1 MVLNNSLIIIISSP
15 SGVGKTTITKKL
27 LKKLIILIYQFLVQL
42 VFQEKMKL
50 IRLIIFLFRKK
61 NFLNIKKK
69 KKFLE
74 TAKVHNNYYG
84 TLKSE
89 LRKNNKNNKVILLD
103 IDWQGARNLR
113 KKIEKNCY
121 SFFLLPPSISILKK
135 RLLKRHF
142 DNKSLALSRL
152 SSARKDLKYWEEYD
166 YVYINNKL
174 SKCIN
179 EISKKINELVIENIK
194 RSKFKKNYKKIII
207 IKYYLI

>member
-27 LKKLIILIYQFLVQL
+27 LKKINKSYLSVSCTT
-42 VFQEKMKL
+42 
-50 IRLIIFLFRKK
+50 RNPRKNEINK
-61 NFLNIKKK
+61 VDYFFISKKK
-69 KKFLE
+69 FFKYQKEKKFLE

-89 LRKNNKNNKVILLD
+89 IRKKNKRNEVILLD

-113 KKIEKNCY
+113 KQIKKNCY
-121 SFFLLPPSISILKK
+121 SFFLLPPSISVLKK

-152 SSARKDLKYWEEYD
+152 SSARRDLKYWEEYD
-166 YVYINNKL
+166 YVYVNDNLK
-174 SKCIN
+174 KCVN
-179 EISKKINELVIENIK
+179 EISKKIKDFIHEKNK
-194 RSKFKKNYKKIII
+194 MSKFKKI
-207 IKYYLI
+207 IKKL

>member
-27 LKKLIILIYQFLVQL
+27 LKKLINLIYQFLVQH
-42 VFQEKMKL
+42 VTQEKMKL

-103 IDWQGARNLR
+103 IDWQGARNIR
-113 KKIEKNCY
+113 KKI
-121 SFFLLPPSISILKK
+121 
-135 RLLKRHF
+135 
-142 DNKSLALSRL
+142 
-152 SSARKDLKYWEEYD
+152 
-166 YVYINNKL
+166 
-174 SKCIN
+174 
-179 EISKKINELVIENIK
+179 KKIVIL
-194 RSKFKKNYKKIII
+194 FFCFHQVFQY
-207 IKYYLI
+207 

>member
-27 LKKLIILIYQFLVQL
+27 LKKINNSYLSVSCTTRRPRQNETDKVDYFFIS
-42 VFQEKMKL
+42 
-50 IRLIIFLFRKK
+50 
-61 NFLNIKKK
+61 KKK
-69 KKFLE
+69 FLQNKKEKKFLE
-74 TAKVHNNYYG
+74 TAKVYNNYYG

-89 LRKNNKNNKVILLD
+89 LRKKNKNNKVILLD
-103 IDWQGARNLR
+103 IDWQGARSLR

-166 YVYINNKL
+166 YVYVNDNLNK
-174 SKCIN
+174 CVN
-179 EISKKINELVIENIK
+179 EISKKINELIFENRKKSNFK
-194 RSKFKKNYKKIII
+194 RI
-207 IKYYLI
+207 IKKL

>member
-15 SGVGKTTITKKL
+15 SGVGKTTITKRL
-27 LKKLIILIYQFLVQL
+27 LKK
-42 VFQEKMKL
+42 
-50 IRLIIFLFRKK
+50 IRNSYLSVSCTTRHPRKNEINK
-61 NFLNIKKK
+61 IDYFFISE
-69 KKFLE
+69 KKFLKYKKEKKFIE

-89 LRKNNKNNKVILLD
+89 LKKNNKNNKIILLD

-121 SFFLLPPSISILKK
+121 SFFLVPPSISILKK

-142 DNKSLALSRL
+142 DNKTLALSRL

-166 YVYINNKL
+166 YVYVNDKLNK
-174 SKCIN
+174 CVN
-179 EISKKINELVIENIK
+179 EISKKINDLAIENIK
-194 RSKFKKNYKKIII
+194 RFNFKKII
-207 IKYYLI
+207 KKL

>member
-27 LKKLIILIYQFLVQL
+27 LKKINKSYLSVSCTT
-42 VFQEKMKL
+42 
-50 IRLIIFLFRKK
+50 RKPRK
-61 NFLNIKKK
+61 NEINNVDYFFISKKK
-69 KKFLE
+69 FLKYKKEKKFLE

-89 LRKNNKNNKVILLD
+89 LRKQNKNNKVILLD

-113 KKIEKNCY
+113 RKIKKNCY
-121 SFFLLPPSISILKK
+121 SFFLLPPSISSLKK
-135 RLLKRHF
+135 RLFKRHL

-166 YVYINNKL
+166 YVYVNDKL
-174 SKCIN
+174 SKCVN
-179 EISKKINELVIENIK
+179 EISKKINDLFIEHINK
-194 RSKFKKNYKKIII
+194 SKFKKI
-207 IKYYLI
+207 IKKL

>member
-1 MVLNNSLIIIISSP
+1 LVLKNSLIIIISSP

-27 LKKLIILIYQFLVQL
+27 LKKINKSYLSVSCTT
-42 VFQEKMKL
+42 
-50 IRLIIFLFRKK
+50 RSPRK
-61 NFLNIKKK
+61 NEINEVDYFFISKKK
-69 KKFLE
+69 FFRLKKEKKFLE

-89 LRKNNKNNKVILLD
+89 LRIKNKNNKVILLD

-135 RLLKRHF
+135 RLLQRHF

-152 SSARKDLKYWEEYD
+152 SSARKDLKYWQEYD
-166 YVYINNKL
+166 YVYVNDKLNICVNK
-174 SKCIN
+174 
-179 EISKKINELVIENIK
+179 ISKKINDLIAERNN
-194 RSKFKKNYKKIII
+194 RSEFEKII
-207 IKYYLI
+207 KKL

>member
-27 LKKLIILIYQFLVQL
+27 LKKINKSYLSVSCTT
-42 VFQEKMKL
+42 
-50 IRLIIFLFRKK
+50 RKPRK
-61 NFLNIKKK
+61 NEINNVDYFFISKKK
-69 KKFLE
+69 FLKYKKENKFLE

-89 LRKNNKNNKVILLD
+89 LRKQNKNNKVILLD

-113 KKIEKNCY
+113 RKIKKNCY
-121 SFFLLPPSISILKK
+121 SFFLLPPSISSLKK
-135 RLLKRHF
+135 RLFKRHL

-166 YVYINNKL
+166 YVYVNDKL
-174 SKCIN
+174 SKCVN
-179 EISKKINELVIENIK
+179 EISKKINDLFIEHINK
-194 RSKFKKNYKKIII
+194 SKFKKI
-207 IKYYLI
+207 IKKL

>member
-27 LKKLIILIYQFLVQL
+27 LKKINNSYLSVSCTTRYP
-42 VFQEKMKL
+42 
-50 IRLIIFLFRKK
+50 RKNEVNK
-61 NFLNIKKK
+61 VDYFFISKKK
-69 KKFLE
+69 FLKFKKEKKFLE

-89 LRKNNKNNKVILLD
+89 LRKNNRNNKVILLD

-113 KKIEKNCY
+113 KNIEKNCY

-135 RLLKRHF
+135 RLLKRHS

-166 YVYINNKL
+166 YVYINDNLNK
-174 SKCIN
+174 CVN
-179 EISKKINELVIENIK
+179 EISKKIYDLVVENIK
-194 RSKFKKNYKKIII
+194 KSKFKKIVKN
-207 IKYYLI
+207 L